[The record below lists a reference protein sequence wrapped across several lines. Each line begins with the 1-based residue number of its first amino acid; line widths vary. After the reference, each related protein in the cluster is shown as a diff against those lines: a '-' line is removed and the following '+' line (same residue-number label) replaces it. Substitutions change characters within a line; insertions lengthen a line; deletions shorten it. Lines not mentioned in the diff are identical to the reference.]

1 MNLFDAVV
9 IGLLVLAAVTG
20 ARAGFMAPVLGLAG
34 AVGGFVVALLLAS
47 VLREPLTEVEQPGR
61 ALLTLGGVLALV
73 FAGEAIGTAAG
84 AQLSRGIRYSPFRPL
99 DAVGGAIVGMAHVVF
114 FVWIVGGLLAM
125 GLAPSMAAMAQD
137 SVAIQITEERLPA
150 PITVA
155 GRVMT
160 LLDTTDLPPL
170 FGGLEGI
177 PSEPVDLPDDA
188 TSRALAESA
197 IDSTAQ
203 ITAGGCGFGLSTGSG
218 FFIAPAYAVTNAH
231 VVAGSTSTTVTVGG
245 GSFDADVV
253 VFDPDADLALLHVPG
268 AAVEP
273 LALLVEAPLRG
284 TTGVALGFPGGNGM
298 TVTAAGITNTVEVGG
313 PNIYGQTAQQPRT
326 VVELQAAIR
335 KGNSGGPLIVEPG
348 TVGAVIFGASRL
360 NPEVGYAIGVDEV
373 VDRLR
378 PSVGSTAPTDTG
390 ACL

>member
-1 MNLFDAVV
+1 VNLFDALV
-9 IGLLVLAAVTG
+9 IGLLLLAAVAG
-20 ARAGFMAPVLGLAG
+20 ARAGFLGPVLGLAG
-34 AVGGFVVALLLAS
+34 AICGFALALVAAS
-47 VLREPLTEVEQPGR
+47 ALREPMAQIEQPMR
-61 ALLTLGGVLALV
+61 ALLTLIGVLGLV
-73 FAGEAIGTAAG
+73 LTGEAVGATVG
-84 AQLSRGIRYSPFRPL
+84 AQMSRGIRSSPLRPF
-99 DAVGGAIVGMAHVVF
+99 DALGGAVVGMAHVVF
-114 FVWIVGGLLAM
+114 FVWIVGGILAL
-125 GLAPSMAAMAQD
+125 GLAPSLSTLARD

-150 PITVA
+150 PMTVA
-155 GRVMT
+155 GRVLA

-188 TSRALAESA
+188 TTRALAESA

-203 ITAGGCGFGLSTGSG
+203 ITAGGCGFGLSVGSG
-218 FFIAPAYAVTNAH
+218 FFIAADYAVTNAH
-231 VVAGSTSTTVTVGG
+231 VVAGSTSTTVAVGG
-245 GSFDADVV
+245 DSFDAGVV

-273 LALLVEAPLRG
+273 LALTVAPPVRG
-284 TTGVALGFPGGNGM
+284 TTAVALGFPGGNGM
-298 TVTAAGITNTVEVGG
+298 TVTAAGVTNTVEVGG
-313 PNIYGQTAQQPRT
+313 PNIYGQTAQEPRS
-326 VVELQAAIR
+326 VVELRAAIR

-360 NPEVGYAIGVDEV
+360 NPDVGYAIGADEV

-378 PSVGSTAPTDTG
+378 PSVGSTSAADTG